1 LRIELKP
8 ELTEPFRE
16 RCYDC
21 YRPRAS
27 CFCHAIPDIDN
38 STRVIIV
45 QHQRERS
52 HAFNTARI
60 VKKSLRRCQ
69 LFSHR
74 FEIEQLAEVAALPNT
89 GLLFPGA
96 DAQPLPVAGH
106 SQSLKQLVLID
117 GTWHHA
123 KTMLRDIP
131 VLRDLPCYQLA
142 PESPGRYRI
151 RREPNQFSLS
161 TLEATVQALSVLEPE
176 TAGLGQLLNAFE
188 SMVEGQLA
196 HPQERSLR
204 RNLRRS
210 LTPLN
215 IPVALVRRIDDIV
228 VAYGEA
234 TPRDASLK
242 RLTQKPVYWV
252 AERLSTGEKFRSTIA
267 TAEPLADSFLR
278 HFQLGR
284 DDFESSPTEDDF
296 RAAWNNFL
304 RPNELLVVYHPST
317 ERMLA
322 NIGANSLPC
331 IALKSIDYAPF
342 HGAGALEQLIEAAEI
357 HVGPS
362 AHPGR
367 AGDRLAM
374 AKALVL
380 RFHQLASDWIAA
392 RCDV

>member
-1 LRIELKP
+1 MKP

-196 HPQERSLR
+196 HPQERSL
-204 RNLRRS
+204 NLR
-210 LTPLN
+210 L
-215 IPVALVRRIDDIV
+215 ALVFVSHDPNAKLGFKLGLDLSSRVVVREADLKSRRWF
-228 VAYGEA
+228 GEN
-234 TPRDASLK
+234 
-242 RLTQKPVYWV
+242 V
-252 AERLSTGEKFRSTIA
+252 GE
-267 TAEPLADSFLR
+267 
-278 HFQLGR
+278 H
-284 DDFESSPTEDDF
+284 ESS
-296 RAAWNNFL
+296 
-304 RPNELLVVYHPST
+304 
-317 ERMLA
+317 
-322 NIGANSLPC
+322 
-331 IALKSIDYAPF
+331 KSQQPQQM
-342 HGAGALEQLIEAAEI
+342 GQ
-357 HVGPS
+357 
-362 AHPGR
+362 R
-367 AGDRLAM
+367 
-374 AKALVL
+374 
-380 RFHQLASDWIAA
+380 
-392 RCDV
+392 